1 MRRVSRPKARLRPSV
16 LALVTA
22 GIKRLTFVPRTHAR
36 IRLSLRER
44 SWIPSRLVPSCGL
57 VVGARRSI
65 VLIRSNWRPSRL
77 LWRSCLLSSASVR
90 VSPLI
95 LFAVWASPWATR
107 VNILRRVA
115 FVIKLP
121 LRLHPVRRA
130 LSAVAFLSAARTKSS
145 PYPSVL
151 SRRRVPV
158 RFSTAS
164 RAKLS
169 GCIFPPLM
177 RTSILVC
184 FAMPS
189 SAAAGVPTKSW
200 LRS

>member
-1 MRRVSRPKARLRPSV
+1 MAESRAERKARRALIEAAEGSEEKNLLRNPSHLRMRRVSRPKARLRPSV

-65 VLIRSNWRPSRL
+65 VLIRSSSPPSRL
-77 LWRSCLLSSASVR
+77 LWRSFLPLFVSAR
-90 VSPLI
+90 ASPSTP
-95 LFAVWASPWATR
+95 FAVWVLPWATR
-107 VNILRRVA
+107 ASILRRVA

-130 LSAVAFLSAARTKSS
+130 LSAAAF
-145 PYPSVL
+145 
-151 SRRRVPV
+151 
-158 RFSTAS
+158 
-164 RAKLS
+164 
-169 GCIFPPLM
+169 
-177 RTSILVC
+177 
-184 FAMPS
+184 
-189 SAAAGVPTKSW
+189 
-200 LRS
+200 